1 MPEGNKCYGEKQRV
15 RGVPGAEMLG
25 GMGWIFNRVVKEGLT
40 QKVIFEQDT
49 VETGNEP
56 GEYLG
61 EDSKQGEQVQKALRL
76 KQVMCTQ

>member
-1 MPEGNKCYGEKQRV
+1 MLWGKTKGKGSV
-15 RGVPGAEMLG
+15 GAEMLG
-25 GMGWIFNRVVKEGLT
+25 GMGGIFNRVVKEGLT

-61 EDSKQGEQVQKALRL
+61 EDSKQVEQVQKALRL

>member
-1 MPEGNKCYGEKQRV
+1 MLWGKTKGKGSARGRNAGGN
-15 RGVPGAEMLG
+15 
-25 GMGWIFNRVVKEGLT
+25 GWIFNRVVEEGLT

-76 KQVMCTQ
+76 KQVMCTP